1 MGKREVAKRRR
12 KCTAL
17 GFTLIELLVVI
28 AIIAIL
34 AAILFP
40 VFAKA
45 REKARQASCLSNVK
59 QLTLAALMY
68 AEDYDEV
75 LPVSIGGSSPMQM
88 WTTFELVEPY
98 IKNRQIRRCPSDPQ
112 GAIDLTMYGMD
123 RYSYV
128 WNKAAFS
135 YRLPVPGPP
144 PQPVVALAAIP
155 YPAET
160 TSVFDG
166 YPVMPGP
173 QLYTLHRHNDGA
185 NVGFLDGHAK
195 WHHRLAPPRGCTS
208 VYYHV
213 IPQ

>member
-1 MGKREVAKRRR
+1 VSLMRR
-12 KCTAL
+12 TA

-68 AEDYDEV
+68 TEDYDEV
-75 LPVSIGGSSPMQM
+75 LPVTIGGSSAMQM
-88 WTTFELVEPY
+88 RTTFELIEPY
-98 IKNRQIRRCPSDPQ
+98 VKNLQIRRCPSDPQ
-112 GAIDLTMYGMD
+112 GAIDLTAYGLS

-128 WNKAAFS
+128 WNKAAFA

-144 PQPVVALAAIP
+144 PQPVVALGAIP
-155 YPAET
+155 YPSET
-160 TSVFDG
+160 TAVFDG

-173 QLYTLHRHNDGA
+173 QLYTAHRHNEGA

-195 WHHRLAPPRGCTS
+195 WHQRLSPPRGCQS
-208 VYYHV
+208 ENYHV